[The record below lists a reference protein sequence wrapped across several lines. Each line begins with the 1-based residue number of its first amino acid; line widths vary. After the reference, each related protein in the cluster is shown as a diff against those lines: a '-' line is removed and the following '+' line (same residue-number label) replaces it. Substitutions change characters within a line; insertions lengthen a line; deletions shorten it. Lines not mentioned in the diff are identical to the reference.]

1 MADPSSLM
9 HLPIR
14 FWQCFATWRICSPI
28 HLVCGRCHAVPVQ
41 TKSHRATLTK
51 RRAEVA
57 GMFDHLAKR
66 YDLINDV
73 ASLGMDRSWRRA
85 VVAAVDPLP
94 GEMILDLAAGT
105 GTSSVPFVDAGA
117 EVVSVDMSL
126 GMLAEGRRRNP
137 ELSFVAG
144 DALTLPFADA
154 AFDAATISFGLRN
167 VADTDVALTELL
179 RVVKPGGRLVI
190 CEFSA
195 PTWKPWRRVY
205 KTYLPIVVPGV
216 AKLVSP
222 NPAAYDYLVES
233 IISWPDQDALASLML
248 TTGWAAV
255 EHRNLVGG
263 IVALHRGRRVS

>member
-1 MADPSSLM
+1 
-9 HLPIR
+9 
-14 FWQCFATWRICSPI
+14 
-28 HLVCGRCHAVPVQ
+28 VQ
-41 TKSHRATLTK
+41 TTNHRATLAK
-51 RRAEVA
+51 RRNDVA
-57 GMFDHLAKR
+57 GMFDHLATR

-73 ASLGMDRSWRRA
+73 ASLGLDRSWRRM
-85 VVAAVDPLP
+85 VLAAVDPKP
-94 GEMILDLAAGT
+94 GDVVLDLAAGT
-105 GTSSVPFVDAGA
+105 GTSSVPFADAGA
-117 EVVSVDMSL
+117 QVVSVDMSL

-144 DALTLPFADA
+144 DALALPFADH

-167 VADTDVALTELL
+167 VQDTQGALTELL

-195 PTWKPWRRVY
+195 PTWGPWRRLY
-205 KTYLPIVVPGV
+205 TTYLPVVVPGV

-233 IISWPDQDALASLML
+233 IVSWPDQDALANLML
-248 TTGWAAV
+248 DTGWSAV

-263 IVALHRGRRVS
+263 IVALHRGRRQK